1 MISMVKYMTDKQL
14 LVLDYIKRFIA
25 EKNYSPTVREI
36 MEGLAL
42 KSPSTVHEHLKNLQ
56 LMGILTFK
64 PSKSRTIE
72 LLVENEY
79 VAEKVLYIPVIG
91 SDEYIGIPIF
101 ILNGSNPENV
111 VAYKDEY
118 ITYIIDKN
126 LDSPHRKY
134 LFLKDDTYLIGEK
147 INGEKKGTVISKIE
161 IF

>member
-1 MISMVKYMTDKQL
+1 MTNKQFF
-14 LVLDYIKRFIA
+14 VLDFIKRFIA

-42 KSPSTVHEHLKNLQ
+42 KSPSTVHEHLKNMQ
-56 LMGILTFK
+56 AMGILTFT

-79 VAEKVLYIPVIG
+79 VAEKVLYIPLLD
-91 SDEYIGIPIF
+91 SKEYIGIPLF
-101 ILNGSNPENV
+101 LLNGSNPENV
-111 VAYKDEY
+111 VAFKKEY

-126 LDSPHRKY
+126 LDSPNRKY
-134 LFLKDDTYLIGEK
+134 LFFKDGTYFIGEK
-147 INGEKKGTVISKIE
+147 LNGEKKGTVISKIE